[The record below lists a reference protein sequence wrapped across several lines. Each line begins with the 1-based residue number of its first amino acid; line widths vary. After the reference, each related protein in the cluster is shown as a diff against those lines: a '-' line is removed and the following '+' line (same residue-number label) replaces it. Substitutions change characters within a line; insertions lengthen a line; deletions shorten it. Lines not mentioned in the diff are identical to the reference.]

1 MGRNL
6 LIVLLLFGC
15 CLITLGCAASRPC
28 EPIWSQ
34 TPSRL
39 EMDYGTSFKL
49 SKFNQIASPESEK
62 NLEPVTGLDGQA
74 AKAVVEKY
82 RKDVEKPAAQ
92 PTVTLSVGT
101 STGR

>member
-1 MGRNL
+1 MRRNL
-6 LIVLLLFGC
+6 LIVLVFGSSLLA
-15 CLITLGCAASRPC
+15 LGCAASRPC
-28 EPIWSQ
+28 EPIWCQ

-49 SKFNQIASPESEK
+49 SKFNQIANPESEK

-82 RKDVEKPAAQ
+82 RKDFEKPAA
-92 PTVTLSVGT
+92 PPSVTLSIGT